1 MNFESK
7 LNPRIFRI
15 DIDDAII
22 DDSNSL
28 EIPLYNNNNYN
39 NNDSNTF
46 FESTKNKLF
55 EIEINEINNYNKN
68 LEFLSNSINIK
79 SNKEIKFISKKAGDT
94 KNNKENQNKYVYR
107 KDAYYKHFKSLFAK
121 YIKDKANK
129 LKNICF
135 PHFDKNNFFAI
146 SYKYTGNPKEKDN
159 LNFLLFTIKDILIYG
174 KDKEK
179 YNRQFNN
186 EQLIKY
192 IEDNENK
199 TNDKEAYVEIIQFL
213 NLKLEDV
220 IMQYYD
226 EEKEFNKITNCKK
239 YIYFDKFFKRETG
252 ISLLEKYGFLKALKK
267 NDSKNT
273 ITEF

>member
-1 MNFESK
+1 MHYQSKRNPKNFNID
-7 LNPRIFRI
+7 LDDYIF
-15 DIDDAII
+15 
-22 DDSNSL
+22 DDSNPL
-28 EIPLYNNNNYN
+28 ELSIYNNSINNNN
-39 NNDSNTF
+39 DLNTF
-46 FESTKNKLF
+46 FETSKNKLF

-159 LNFLLFTIKDILIYG
+159 LQFLSFSIKDLLVYG
-174 KDKEK
+174 KDKILK
-179 YNRQFNN
+179 NRQYHN
-186 EQLIKY
+186 ELLIKC
-192 IEDNENK
+192 I
-199 TNDKEAYVEIIQFL
+199 
-213 NLKLEDV
+213 
-220 IMQYYD
+220 
-226 EEKEFNKITNCKK
+226 EEKESSSKDKIIYTELINFLYNTVENELINFYQENEIIKNDSRCLFFDERYKSETNN
-239 YIYFDKFFKRETG
+239 
-252 ISLLEKYGFLKALKK
+252 SLIEKYGFLKILKK
-267 NDSKNT
+267 QY
-273 ITEF
+273 

>member
-15 DIDDAII
+15 DLDESII

-28 EIPLYNNNNYN
+28 EISLYNNNNYN

-159 LNFLLFTIKDILIYG
+159 LQFLSFSIKDLLTYG
-174 KDKEK
+174 KDKILK
-179 YNRQFNN
+179 NRQYHN
-186 EQLIKY
+186 ELLIKC
-192 IEDNENK
+192 I
-199 TNDKEAYVEIIQFL
+199 
-213 NLKLEDV
+213 
-220 IMQYYD
+220 
-226 EEKEFNKITNCKK
+226 EEKESSSKDKI
-239 YIYFDKFFKRETG
+239 IYTELINFLYNTVENELINFYQENEIIKNDSRCLFFDKRYKSETNN
-252 ISLLEKYGFLKALKK
+252 SLIEKYGFLKILKK
-267 NDSKNT
+267 QY
-273 ITEF
+273 

>member
-28 EIPLYNNNNYN
+28 EISLYNNNNYN
-39 NNDSNTF
+39 NNDSTTF

-107 KDAYYKHFKSLFAK
+107 KDAQYKHFKSLFAK

-159 LNFLLFTIKDILIYG
+159 LQFLSFSIKDLLTYG
-174 KDKEK
+174 KDKILK
-179 YNRQFNN
+179 NRQYHN
-186 EQLIKY
+186 ELLIKC
-192 IEDNENK
+192 IEQKESSSKDKIIYTKLINFLYNTVENELINFYQE
-199 TNDKEAYVEIIQFL
+199 NEIIKNDSRCLFF
-213 NLKLEDV
+213 
-220 IMQYYD
+220 D
-226 EEKEFNKITNCKK
+226 ERYKSETNN
-239 YIYFDKFFKRETG
+239 
-252 ISLLEKYGFLKALKK
+252 SLIEKYGFLKILKK
-267 NDSKNT
+267 QY
-273 ITEF
+273 

>member
-15 DIDDAII
+15 DLDESII

-28 EIPLYNNNNYN
+28 EISLYNNNNYN

-107 KDAYYKHFKSLFAK
+107 KDAYYKHFKS
-121 YIKDKANK
+121 
-129 LKNICF
+129 
-135 PHFDKNNFFAI
+135 DKNNFFAI

-159 LNFLLFTIKDILIYG
+159 LQFLSFSIKDLLTYG
-174 KDKEK
+174 KDKILK
-179 YNRQFNN
+179 NRQYHN
-186 EQLIKY
+186 ELLIKC
-192 IEDNENK
+192 IEQKESSSKDKIIYTELINFLYNTVENELINFYQE
-199 TNDKEAYVEIIQFL
+199 NEIIKNDSRCLFF
-213 NLKLEDV
+213 
-220 IMQYYD
+220 D
-226 EEKEFNKITNCKK
+226 ERYKSETNN
-239 YIYFDKFFKRETG
+239 
-252 ISLLEKYGFLKALKK
+252 SLIEKYGFLKILKK
-267 NDSKNT
+267 QY
-273 ITEF
+273 